1 MISCLDFLQSNL
13 GEGRRMGRWMKQD
26 WPSVDHCWT
35 WWWLRESSL
44 CSTPYLFECVQDEI
58 FKSLFLFFFKAHRG
72 NMLRELRRISK
83 DTDEEVADGK
93 VGLEGESRPAGQ
105 VWAETCLPLPLAFC
119 PCWSVRR
126 DPERWASACSWVR
139 LGWQLETPSAPL
151 ETLSHGL
158 PAIVLQ
164 AHLLIKSHSANVL
177 AQNIN
182 VLKKQERC
190 SPYLHVCSWP
200 SHRGPVWTC
209 MWRGG
214 GGGILSSEGGV
225 RTGWKERVCIQLL
238 ASKHFYP
245 LCWEIRFTFSFYLF
259 WEKRYQKPGPWPKEF
274 WIRGPSG
281 TYRGEE
287 KKTGFPPQPRAGRRR
302 WGQRGRQR
310 LRSSLPLPAPSRIRL
325 EGFPG
330 GASGKEFTCQ
340 CRRCQR
346 QGSDSLGWEDPLE
359 EDIATHSSILA
370 WRSPRTEEPGGLQSL
385 GMQRGRH
392 DWAHT
397 TALGI
402 FRKVLKSRRQRGVA
416 PAPCS
421 WL

>member
-1 MISCLDFLQSNL
+1 
-13 GEGRRMGRWMKQD
+13 MKQD

-44 CSTPYLFECVQDEI
+44 CSTPYLFECVQDKI
-58 FKSLFLFFFKAHRG
+58 FKSLFLIFFKAHRG

-83 DTDEEVADGK
+83 DTGDKVADGK

-105 VWAETCLPLPLAFC
+105 VWAETCLLLPLAFC
-119 PCWSVRR
+119 PCWTVRR

-139 LGWQLETPSAPL
+139 LGWQLETPSVPL

-164 AHLLIKSHSANVL
+164 AHLLNKSHSANVL

-182 VLKKQERC
+182 VLKKPERC
-190 SPYLHVCSWP
+190 FPYLHVCSWP
-200 SHRGPVWTC
+200 SPRGPVWTC

-274 WIRGPSG
+274 WIREVPVVHTGERSKNRLPTPAQSREKEMG
-281 TYRGEE
+281 TEGKAEA
-287 KKTGFPPQPRAGRRR
+287 KILT
-302 WGQRGRQR
+302 
-310 LRSSLPLPAPSRIRL
+310 SSPCPL
-325 EGFPG
+325 
-330 GASGKEFTCQ
+330 K
-340 CRRCQR
+340 
-346 QGSDSLGWEDPLE
+346 D
-359 EDIATHSSILA
+359 
-370 WRSPRTEEPGGLQSL
+370 
-385 GMQRGRH
+385 
-392 DWAHT
+392 
-397 TALGI
+397 
-402 FRKVLKSRRQRGVA
+402 
-416 PAPCS
+416 
-421 WL
+421 